1 MYIAWTES
9 ATNKYHMLQMSTK
22 KRKGKIILRMK
33 RVQSLKMR
41 NVGAPQ
47 GQGMDDDDEKTMTTK
62 KTIMKTMTITTTTAL
77 EIGQGQRGRWATYKW
92 QAINVWWGRPAGGVR
107 GRRWDVHQQSNW
119 SRRRKFGSL
128 AQGLQCPQSN
138 GERMS
143 TWT

>member
-1 MYIAWTES
+1 
-9 ATNKYHMLQMSTK
+9 MSTK

-92 QAINVWWGRPAGGVR
+92 QAINVW
-107 GRRWDVHQQSNW
+107 
-119 SRRRKFGSL
+119 
-128 AQGLQCPQSN
+128 
-138 GERMS
+138 
-143 TWT
+143 